1 MKAVADATLAR
12 IAAHPVATSRL
23 STALGKAVKVGAS
36 SEGALALAGAGALYG
51 IGKELITEYGHQQQ
65 QSAMKEKGYTEIS
78 ATGTRTYLPGQP
90 KLAESTRHSVSH
102 SHGSPL
108 GTLSDPYSKAAATPS
123 LPGQQSPLPLSGYAP
138 GRWVV
143 EPKQIT
149 PSTTKTAVIAALS
162 SAIPPTRRTYI
173 KVPRFRIPKDRPYDL
188 VKWEAATQAI
198 ANNMM
203 ANASED

>member
-12 IAAHPVATSRL
+12 IAAHPEATSRL
-23 STALGKAVKVGAS
+23 STALGKAVKIGAS

-51 IGKELITEYGHQQQ
+51 IGKELVSEYGHQQQ

-78 ATGTRTYLPGQP
+78 ATGTHTYLP

-108 GTLSDPYSKAAATPS
+108 GTISDPYSKAAITPD

-138 GRWVV
+138 GRWEV
-143 EPKQIT
+143 EPSMKVLEKIT
-149 PSTTKTAVIAALS
+149 VQKPSQVAALLPS
-162 SAIPPTRRTYI
+162 PMRRAYI
-173 KVPRFRIPKDRPYDL
+173 KVPRFKIPKDRPYDL